1 MEVAYEKIIST
12 CLVLGICTV
21 AAIPVFANTGEKNE
35 PTMPTLDGVEN
46 EALDPIMRYVPCSG
60 GGKHEMYGR
69 GGCTGYRGSASGSHT
84 VLFEGGMTTQCR
96 KCMQVLATEENPY
109 WHPSRL
115 GWYTMVTSWGDD
127 IGTGYHHIYA
137 NDWTYNSDWASDEFF
152 RSFSFY
158 Q

>member
-1 MEVAYEKIIST
+1 MT
-12 CLVLGICTV
+12 
-21 AAIPVFANTGEKNE
+21 
-35 PTMPTLDGVEN
+35 TLDGVEN
-46 EALDPIMRYVPCSG
+46 EALDQIMRYVPCSG

-137 NDWTYNSDWASDEFF
+137 NDWTYNSDWASDEFL